1 MNIDVPQQVVNALW
15 LGSLYSLFALGYALI
30 FSVLGLLNLSHS
42 AVFVWGA
49 FIGLY
54 AACGDQV
61 YASTCSELARPIW
74 IAVPMAMIGAGLI
87 SVVVDRIAFWPLRE
101 RNAPRMNQLISSIG
115 AAALLVNLAQ
125 LRFGAAQK
133 RFPPGSIPTKRIND
147 LPIVGHLP
155 FVVTPIQ
162 ISVLIIAL
170 LLMIALHMLVMR
182 TRLGRGMRTVA
193 FSGRIAGLFGV
204 NVDRTYMI
212 AFFISGALAGAAGML
227 YGLAF
232 NSMTPFMGE
241 SVSLKGLT
249 VIVLGGLGSIE
260 GAVVGGFLV
269 AGIEV
274 FSVALGRSDFRDAF
288 VFLLLFLI
296 LLVRPQGLLGQPVED
311 RA

>member
-1 MNIDVPQQVVNALW
+1 MNIDIPQQVANALW
-15 LGSLYSLFALGYALI
+15 LGGLYSLFALGYALI

-42 AVFVWGA
+42 AVFMWGA

-61 YASTCSELARPIW
+61 LAASCTELVRPIW
-74 IAVPMAMIGAGLI
+74 LALPAAMIGAGLI
-87 SVVVDRIAFWPLRE
+87 SVAVDRVAFWPLRR

-133 RFPPGSIPTKRIND
+133 RFPFGSVPND
-147 LPIVGHLP
+147 PIKGLP

-162 ISVLIIAL
+162 ILALLIAL
-170 LLMIALHMLVMR
+170 GLMIALRALVLK

-193 FSGRIAGLFGV
+193 FNERVARLFGV
-204 NVDRTYMI
+204 NVDTTYMI

-241 SVSLKGLT
+241 SVALKGLT

-260 GAVVGGFLV
+260 GAVIGGFLV

-274 FSVALGRSDFRDAF
+274 FSVALGRSDIRDAF

-296 LLVRPQGLLGQPVED
+296 LLARPQGLLGQSLEE

>member
-1 MNIDVPQQVVNALW
+1 MNIDIPQQVVNALW
-15 LGSLYSLFALGYALI
+15 LGGLYSLFALGYALI

-74 IAVPMAMIGAGLI
+74 LAVPMAMIGAGLI
-87 SVVVDRIAFWPLRE
+87 SVLVDRVAFWPLRQ

-133 RFPPGSIPTKRIND
+133 RFPPGSIPTDPIGG
-147 LPIVGHLP
+147 LPSSATPP

-162 ISVLIIAL
+162 IGVLIVAV
-170 LLMIALHMLVMR
+170 LLMVLLRLLVMR

-193 FSGRIAGLFGV
+193 FSGRIASLFGV
-204 NVDRTYMI
+204 NVDQTYMI
-212 AFFISGALAGAAGML
+212 AFFISGRAGR
-227 YGLAF
+227 
-232 NSMTPFMGE
+232 
-241 SVSLKGLT
+241 
-249 VIVLGGLGSIE
+249 
-260 GAVVGGFLV
+260 
-269 AGIEV
+269 
-274 FSVALGRSDFRDAF
+274 GRRDA
-288 VFLLLFLI
+288 
-296 LLVRPQGLLGQPVED
+296 VRLGV
-311 RA
+311 

>member
-1 MNIDVPQQVVNALW
+1 MDIDLSQQVVNALW
-15 LGSLYSLFALGYALI
+15 SGGLYSLFALGYALI

-61 YASTCSELARPIW
+61 YSSTCSELERPIW
-74 IAVPMAMIGAGLI
+74 LALPLAMIGAGLI
-87 SVVVDRIAFWPLRE
+87 SVMVDRVAFWPLRQ
-101 RNAPRMNQLISSIG
+101 RGAPRMNSDPASG
-115 AAALLVNLAQ
+115 AALLVIW
-125 LRFGAAQK
+125 LRSVGAAQTL
-133 RFPPGSIPTKRIND
+133 PPGSIPD
-147 LPIVGHLP
+147 DPIMDSPLS
-155 FVVTPIQ
+155 FSPIQ
-162 ISVLIIAL
+162 VAVLIIAL
-170 LLMIALHMLVMR
+170 VLMLLLRLMVMKS
-182 TRLGRGMRTVA
+182 RLGRATRTVA
-193 FSGRIAGLFGV
+193 FSGRLASLFGV
-204 NVDRTYMI
+204 NVDQTYMI

-232 NSMTPFMGE
+232 NSMTPFIGE
-241 SVSLKGLT
+241 SVALKGLT

-260 GAVVGGFLV
+260 GAVIGGFLV

-274 FSVALGRSDFRDAF
+274 FSVALGRSDLRDAF

-296 LLVRPQGLLGQPVED
+296 LLVRPQGLLGQQIED

>member
-1 MNIDVPQQVVNALW
+1 MNIDIPQQVVNALW

-87 SVVVDRIAFWPLRE
+87 SVVVDRIAFWPLRQ

-133 RFPPGSIPTKRIND
+133 RFPPGSIPTK
-147 LPIVGHLP
+147 PIGGLP

-170 LLMIALHMLVMR
+170 LLMVALHLLVMR

>member
-1 MNIDVPQQVVNALW
+1 MNIDIPQQVVNALW

-133 RFPPGSIPTKRIND
+133 RFPPGSIPTK
-147 LPIVGHLP
+147 PIGGLP

-170 LLMIALHMLVMR
+170 LLMIALRLLVMR

-288 VFLLLFLI
+288 VFLLLFVI

>member
-1 MNIDVPQQVVNALW
+1 
-15 LGSLYSLFALGYALI
+15 
-30 FSVLGLLNLSHS
+30 
-42 AVFVWGA
+42 
-49 FIGLY
+49 
-54 AACGDQV
+54 
-61 YASTCSELARPIW
+61 
-74 IAVPMAMIGAGLI
+74 MAMIGAGLI
-87 SVVVDRIAFWPLRE
+87 SVVVDRIAFWPLRQ

-133 RFPPGSIPTKRIND
+133 RFPPGSVPTK
-147 LPIVGHLP
+147 PIGGLP

-170 LLMIALHMLVMR
+170 LLMVALHLLVMR

>member
-1 MNIDVPQQVVNALW
+1 MNIDIPQQVVNALW

-61 YASTCSELARPIW
+61 YASTCSELARPIL
-74 IAVPMAMIGAGLI
+74 IAVPMAMIDAGLI
-87 SVVVDRIAFWPLRE
+87 SVAVDRVAFWPLRQ
-101 RNAPRMNQLISSIG
+101 RSAPRMNQLISSIG

-125 LRFGAAQK
+125 LRFGAAPK
-133 RFPPGSIPTKRIND
+133 RFPPDSIPTK
-147 LPIVGHLP
+147 PIEGLP

-162 ISVLIIAL
+162 VAVLIIAL
-170 LLMIALHMLVMR
+170 LLMIALRLLVMR

-193 FSGRIAGLFGV
+193 FSGRVAGLFGV
-204 NVDRTYMI
+204 NVDQTYMI

-241 SVSLKGLT
+241 SVALKGLT

-260 GAVVGGFLV
+260 GAVVGGSWWR
-269 AGIEV
+269 GSR
-274 FSVALGRSDFRDAF
+274 FSAALGAAILDAF

-296 LLVRPQGLLGQPVED
+296 LLVCLQVTSASR
-311 RA
+311 

>member
-42 AVFVWGA
+42 AVFMSGA

-54 AACGDQV
+54 TACGDEI
-61 YASTCSELARPIW
+61 YSSTCTELHRPIW
-74 IAVPMAMIGAGLI
+74 VALPVAMVGAGII
-87 SVVVDRIAFWPLRE
+87 SVIVDRVAFWPLRK
-101 RNAPRMNQLISSIG
+101 RHAPRMNQLISSIG
-115 AAALLVNLAQ
+115 AATLLVSLAQ
-125 LRFGAAQK
+125 IQFGAEQK
-133 RFPPGSIPTKRIND
+133 RFPFNSIPNKPIAG
-147 LPIVGHLP
+147 LPV
-155 FVVTPIQ
+155 VVTPMQ
-162 ISVLIIAL
+162 VVVMLIAL
-170 LLMIALHMLVMR
+170 VLMLTLRLLVMR
-182 TRLGRGMRTVA
+182 TRTGRAMRTVA
-193 FSGRIAGLFGV
+193 FNERVAALLGV
-204 NVDRTYMI
+204 NVDVTYI
-212 AFFISGALAGAAGML
+212 VAFFISGALAGAAGML

-241 SVSLKGLT
+241 SVALKGLT
-249 VIVLGGLGSIE
+249 VIVLGGLGSVE

-274 FSVALGRSDFRDAF
+274 FSVALGHSDVRDAL

-296 LLVRPQGLLGQPVED
+296 LLVRPQGLLGQAVDD

>member
-1 MNIDVPQQVVNALW
+1 MNIDIPQQLVNALW
-15 LGSLYSLFALGYALI
+15 LGGLYSLFALGYALI

-42 AVFVWGA
+42 AVFACGA
-49 FIGLY
+49 FVGFY
-54 AACGDQV
+54 TACGDQV
-61 YASTCSELARPIW
+61 FSSTCNELQYPIW
-74 IAVPMAMIGAGLI
+74 LAIPAAMLGAGLI
-87 SVVVDRIAFWPLRE
+87 SVLVDRIAFWPLRK

-125 LRFGAAQK
+125 IRFGAEQK
-133 RFPPGSIPTKRIND
+133 RFPFGSIPDDPIKG
-147 LPIVGHLP
+147 LPV
-155 FVVTPIQ
+155 VVTPIQ
-162 ISVLIIAL
+162 VTALVIAL
-170 LLMIALHMLVMR
+170 LLMVLLRLLVLR

-193 FSGRIAGLFGV
+193 FNERVASLMGV

-212 AFFISGALAGAAGML
+212 AFFISGALAGAAGMM

-241 SVSLKGLT
+241 TVSLKGLT

-260 GAVVGGFLV
+260 GAVIGGFLV

-274 FSVALGRSDFRDAF
+274 FSVALGRSDTREAF
-288 VFLLLFLI
+288 VFLLLFVILI
-296 LLVRPQGLLGQPVED
+296 VRPRGLLGQSVEE

>member
-1 MNIDVPQQVVNALW
+1 MNIDLPQQIVNALW
-15 LGSLYSLFALGYALI
+15 LGGLYSLFALGYALI

-54 AACGDQV
+54 TACGDQV
-61 YASTCSELARPIW
+61 FTTSCTELQHPIW
-74 IAVPMAMIGAGLI
+74 MAIPTAMIGAGLI
-87 SVVVDRIAFWPLRE
+87 SVVVDRVAFWPLR
-101 RNAPRMNQLISSIG
+101 RRGAPRMNQLISSIG
-115 AAALLVNLAQ
+115 AAALLVNLVQ
-125 LRFGAAQK
+125 LRFGAEQK
-133 RFPPGSIPTKRIND
+133 RFPFGSIPTA
-147 LPIVGHLP
+147 PIKGLP

-162 ISVLIIAL
+162 VFVLLATL
-170 LLMIALHMLVMR
+170 LLMILLRVIVMN

-193 FSGRIAGLFGV
+193 FSQRVASLLGV
-204 NVDRTYMI
+204 NVERTYMI
-212 AFFISGALAGAAGML
+212 AFFISGALAGAAGMM

-232 NSMTPFMGE
+232 NSMTPFMGQT
-241 SVSLKGLT
+241 VALKGLT

-260 GAVVGGFLV
+260 GAVGGGFLV

-274 FSVALGRSDFRDAF
+274 FSVALGRSDLRDAF

-296 LLVRPQGLLGQPVED
+296 LLIRPQGLLGQAVED

>member
-1 MNIDVPQQVVNALW
+1 MDINIPQQVANALW
-15 LGSLYSLFALGYALI
+15 LGGLYSLFALGYALI

-42 AVFVWGA
+42 AVFMWGA

-61 YASTCSELARPIW
+61 FVSSCSELERPIW
-74 IAVPMAMIGAGLI
+74 IALPAAMIGAGLI
-87 SVVVDRIAFWPLRE
+87 SVGVDRVAFWPLRQ

-125 LRFGAAQK
+125 LRFSAAPK
-133 RFPPGSIPTKRIND
+133 RFPFGSVPND
-147 LPIVGHLP
+147 PIRGLP
-155 FVVTPIQ
+155 FVVSPIQ
-162 ISVLIIAL
+162 VFALVTAL
-170 LLMIALHMLVMR
+170 LLMLALRLLVMK

-193 FSGRIAGLFGV
+193 FNERVASLCGV
-204 NVDRTYMI
+204 NVDTTYII

-232 NSMTPFMGE
+232 NSMTPFMGD
-241 SVSLKGLT
+241 SVALKGLT

-274 FSVALGRSDFRDAF
+274 FSVALGRSDIRDAF

-296 LLVRPQGLLGQPVED
+296 LLVRPQGLLGQAAED

>member
-1 MNIDVPQQVVNALW
+1 MDIDIPQQVVNALW
-15 LGSLYSLFALGYALI
+15 SGGLYSLFALGYALI

-61 YASTCSELARPIW
+61 YASTCSELERPIW
-74 IAVPMAMIGAGLI
+74 LALPLAMIGAGLI
-87 SVVVDRIAFWPLRE
+87 SVMVDRVAFWPLRQ
-101 RNAPRMNQLISSIG
+101 RGAPRMNQLISSIG

-125 LRFGAAQK
+125 IRFGAAQK
-133 RFPPGSIPTKRIND
+133 RFPPGSIPD
-147 LPIVGHLP
+147 DPIDGLP
-155 FVVTPIQ
+155 FVISPIQ
-162 ISVLIIAL
+162 VAVLIIAL
-170 LLMIALHMLVMR
+170 ILMLLLRLMVMKS
-182 TRLGRGMRTVA
+182 RLGRATRTVA
-193 FSGRIAGLFGV
+193 FSGRLAGLFGV
-204 NVDRTYMI
+204 NVDQTYMI
-212 AFFISGALAGAAGML
+212 AFFISGALAGAAGMM

-232 NSMTPFMGE
+232 NSMTPFIGE
-241 SVSLKGLT
+241 SVALKGLT

-260 GAVVGGFLV
+260 GAVIGGFLV

-274 FSVALGRSDFRDAF
+274 FSVALGRSDLRDAF

-296 LLVRPQGLLGQPVED
+296 LLVRPQGLLGQQIED